1 MGSVQGDRCCE
12 SRKRGGA
19 GTVEGLSK
27 SPGAPTML
35 ALLALPLLAVSAR
48 GQVEERNLLEDIIED
63 LERQHQY
70 PDYQYS
76 DQMYDAEPAPPARAL
91 HQDDLRAATRQGKQI
106 KSSMLPAYCDPP
118 NPCPLGYTAQDGCIE
133 DFENNSEF
141 SQKYQASHSLREPS
155 CPLRRRREW
164 ATRSSGFATWGH
176 HHHDQQRME
185 RFVSSPRYFLSQQEE
200 RGWGNK
206 NTSTSCSE
214 SRFNPN
220 SSQPHFV
227 IWKYITFYFRV

>member
-1 MGSVQGDRCCE
+1 MGDSLRQPRPLFSVQGDRCCE

-19 GTVEGLSK
+19 GLVEGLSK
-27 SPGAPTML
+27 SPGAPTLL

-106 KSSMLPAYCDPP
+106 KSSMLQAYCDPP
-118 NPCPLGYTAQDGCIE
+118 IPCPLGYTAQDGCIE

-141 SQKYQASHSLREPS
+141 SQKYQASQNCMCDTEHMFACPQPKQQNGGLSFLGGFPS
-155 CPLRRRREW
+155 AEEVKNP
-164 ATRSSGFATWGH
+164 
-176 HHHDQQRME
+176 
-185 RFVSSPRYFLSQQEE
+185 FLAGAKLSIAAKK
-200 RGWGNK
+200 GMG
-206 NTSTSCSE
+206 
-214 SRFNPN
+214 
-220 SSQPHFV
+220 
-227 IWKYITFYFRV
+227 Y

>member
-1 MGSVQGDRCCE
+1 MGQKERRS
-12 SRKRGGA
+12 S
-19 GTVEGLSK
+19 GLLRDFQ
-27 SPGAPTML
+27 SPRSSTML

-48 GQVEERNLLEDIIED
+48 CQVDQIPTHGELQVEERNLLEDIIED

-141 SQKYQASHSLREPS
+141 SQKYQASQNCMCDTERMFACPQPKQQNGGLSFLGGFPS
-155 CPLRRRREW
+155 AEEVKNP
-164 ATRSSGFATWGH
+164 
-176 HHHDQQRME
+176 
-185 RFVSSPRYFLSQQEE
+185 FLAGAKLSIAAKK
-200 RGWGNK
+200 GMG
-206 NTSTSCSE
+206 
-214 SRFNPN
+214 
-220 SSQPHFV
+220 
-227 IWKYITFYFRV
+227 Y